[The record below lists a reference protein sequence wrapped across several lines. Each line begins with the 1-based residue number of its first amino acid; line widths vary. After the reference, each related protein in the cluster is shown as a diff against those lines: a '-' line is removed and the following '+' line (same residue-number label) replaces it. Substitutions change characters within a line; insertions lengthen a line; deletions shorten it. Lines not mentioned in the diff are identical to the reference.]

1 MPRLNGLET
10 ASLMRVQFPQLPMI
24 FYTLHRECL
33 DDLTGT
39 AEVVVEKTEAL
50 SELKSQVAQAL
61 SIQCTMPSP
70 QRAIDSTSRP
80 KRSNHMHFSTAKTG
94 RCLAILVVLVTIGLT
109 SPAQAQFRDNGT
121 PGLGAGLHVGGLLG
135 KTDLSDKPHV
145 QVCNYL
151 SHGLTSALS
160 AEVGAGY
167 ASPRGGDYRTH
178 GGWWTFG

>member
-1 MPRLNGLET
+1 
-10 ASLMRVQFPQLPMI
+10 
-24 FYTLHRECL
+24 
-33 DDLTGT
+33 
-39 AEVVVEKTEAL
+39 
-50 SELKSQVAQAL
+50 
-61 SIQCTMPSP
+61 
-70 QRAIDSTSRP
+70 
-80 KRSNHMHFSTAKTG
+80 MHFSTAKTG